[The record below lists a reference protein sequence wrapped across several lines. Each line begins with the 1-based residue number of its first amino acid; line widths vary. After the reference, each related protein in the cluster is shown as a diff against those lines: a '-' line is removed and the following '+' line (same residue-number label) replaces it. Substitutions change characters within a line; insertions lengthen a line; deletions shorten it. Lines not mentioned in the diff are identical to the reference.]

1 MGKIRHIAYRS
12 ENVDAM
18 ADFFVKGLEM
28 TLVQKRANGAIDL
41 SDGVINITILPMG
54 IPRGDG
60 TMPKAGIE
68 HIGFSVEDEDASR
81 KLLETVG
88 ATEMNRV
95 DMGPVNYE
103 LKFKGIE
110 DIEIDL
116 GHWHGAA
123 PVDDKQ
129 PVTTAAKG

>member
-1 MGKIRHIAYRS
+1 VGKIRHIAYRA
-12 ENVDAM
+12 ENVEAM

-28 TLVQKRANGAIDL
+28 ELVQKRGNGAIDL
-41 SDGVINITILPMG
+41 SDGLLNITILPMG
-54 IPRGDG
+54 IPRADG

-68 HIGFSVEDEDASR
+68 HIGFTVEDEEASR
-81 KLLETVG
+81 KLLESAG
-88 ATEMNRV
+88 ARPLNRV

-103 LKFKGIE
+103 LKFIGIE

-129 PVTTAAKG
+129 PITTAAHS